1 MEKDFKSNVFFSDN
15 ERFADIINGIGFDG
29 VSLVRGKD
37 LQELDTTVHLGR
49 RKNLNEEEEEQH
61 TYHRDLM
68 RKTPFGVNFAIIGI
82 ENQEE
87 IDYAMPLRIMGY
99 DFGEYEK
106 QAAQIKKEVR
116 KKKRGLSAGEFL
128 YGFRKKD
135 KILPTV
141 TFVLYYGEKE
151 WDGAKDLYGLL
162 DFRGIPESL
171 KSKISNYQMHVVEVR
186 KLEDTS
192 IFKTDVRMV
201 FDFIRYAK
209 DKKKLKELVES
220 NSLLYQY
227 IDEEAYDMVAAY
239 AGDSEMFDWKEKY
252 KRGRKEE
259 NKTDEPMKAAVEKE
273 YRIIL
278 YQKYNL

>member
-1 MEKDFKSNVFFSDN
+1 
-15 ERFADIINGIGFDG
+15 
-29 VSLVRGKD
+29 
-37 LQELDTTVHLGR
+37 
-49 RKNLNEEEEEQH
+49 
-61 TYHRDLM
+61 
-68 RKTPFGVNFAIIGI
+68 
-82 ENQEE
+82 
-87 IDYAMPLRIMGY
+87 MPLWIMGY
-99 DFGEYEK
+99 DLGEYEK

-151 WDGAKDLYGLL
+151 WDG
-162 DFRGIPESL
+162 
-171 KSKISNYQMHVVEVR
+171 
-186 KLEDTS
+186 
-192 IFKTDVRMV
+192 
-201 FDFIRYAK
+201 AK